1 MEARATAPSSPPPSE
16 AARRPERDG
25 GRPPTL
31 SLAARASGSRSV
43 PRRSP
48 ARTLGPGSLRPAGAP
63 GSAKGVAP
71 ARVGGAGRVP
81 EVTGPAREAGAATAV
96 AGLRSC
102 GVHPTLTL
110 SRGSNRKSRL
120 RCVGL
125 FKAVSTHFGL
135 RVQRCLVHALP
146 RLLQIC
152 LSVCLSPFLNGQH
165 PLSAPWGFFL
175 SVNLQASG
183 LRGASHPPHSGC
195 ISLPLSSKDL
205 CPPNF
210 SFCTLD
216 IRASSAHPL
225 RCGKPRNLE
234 GRKACPSRGL

>member
-152 LSVCLSPFLNGQH
+152 LSVCLSVPIPEWAASSVCPMGLFFVSEFASLR
-165 PLSAPWGFFL
+165 SPWCVPSSSFWMHLLVTVLKGSVSSQFFFL
-175 SVNLQASG
+175 YPG
-183 LRGASHPPHSGC
+183 H
-195 ISLPLSSKDL
+195 
-205 CPPNF
+205 
-210 SFCTLD
+210 
-216 IRASSAHPL
+216 
-225 RCGKPRNLE
+225 
-234 GRKACPSRGL
+234 